1 MLPQGS
7 VVSPPIISVIA
18 ADAGLRQSLV
28 FSLEVEGYRV
38 EAHDYRS
45 DWSADDNGS
54 FCLIVDAD
62 VLADRPFFIDQIRS
76 SGRSVILLEDGIS
89 PRPTDLSADIL
100 TKPFVGAD
108 LLTIVRRI
116 RCHA

>member
-1 MLPQGS
+1 M
-7 VVSPPIISVIA
+7 SPPIISVIA

-45 DWSADDNGS
+45 DWSVNDSGS
-54 FCLIVDAD
+54 FCLIIDAD
-62 VLADRPFFIDQIRS
+62 VLADRPSFINQIRS
-76 SGRSVILLEDGIS
+76 SGRSVILLEDGVS
-89 PRPTDLSADIL
+89 PRPKDLSADIL

-108 LLTIVRRI
+108 LLSIVKRI
-116 RCHA
+116 RLDA